1 MNESTTDLTAKL
13 EALLAEGFAAQG
25 DGLAAKLCSVAGDL
39 PEDLRDMLAQLA
51 QGSGTVDAG
60 GAVPFAFRCGLAH
73 ERLEALA
80 QQRLAAN
87 VAFLGT
93 DGTPAPEL
101 EKADYDALA
110 RFVRWRDHA
119 LKTVADYTL
128 KFLLVSAVLLVLGLS
143 LGLI

>member
-1 MNESTTDLTAKL
+1 MSESTTDLTAKL

-25 DGLAAKLCSVAGDL
+25 DGLAAKLRSVAGEL
-39 PEDLRDMLAQLA
+39 PEDLRDTLAQLA
-51 QGSGTVDAG
+51 SDSGAVDAG
-60 GAVPFAFRCGLAH
+60 GAVPFAFRCGLAYG
-73 ERLEALA
+73 RLDTLA
-80 QQRLAAN
+80 QQKLAAHI
-87 VAFLGT
+87 AFLGT

-101 EKADYDALA
+101 ENADYDALA